1 MGGKRGSSVHTGL
14 RRAAHW
20 GWRQG
25 GFVEPPGPQL
35 EAPEWA
41 AVCPPGPKADQEEPS
56 PGRDRVS
63 RVEPD
68 IQMVSNEED
77 DQLETRVGKT
87 GIIHRVC
94 YLQLLMF

>member
-1 MGGKRGSSVHTGL
+1 M
-14 RRAAHW
+14 
-20 GWRQG
+20 
-25 GFVEPPGPQL
+25 EPPGPQL

-41 AVCPPGPKADQEEPS
+41 AVCPPGPKAAQEEPS

-63 RVEPD
+63 WVEPD

>member
-1 MGGKRGSSVHTGL
+1 M
-14 RRAAHW
+14 
-20 GWRQG
+20 
-25 GFVEPPGPQL
+25 EPPGPQL

-41 AVCPPGPKADQEEPS
+41 AVCPPGPKAAQEEPS
-56 PGRDRVS
+56 PSRDRVS

-94 YLQLLMF
+94 YLQLLMFQTCEFNLLQQFNSNRETTC